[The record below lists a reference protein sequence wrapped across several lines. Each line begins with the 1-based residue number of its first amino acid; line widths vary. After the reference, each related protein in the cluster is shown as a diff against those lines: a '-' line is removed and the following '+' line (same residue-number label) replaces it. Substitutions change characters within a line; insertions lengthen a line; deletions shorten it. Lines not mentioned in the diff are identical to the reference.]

1 MGTISRN
8 FSYHEFE
15 ASGVSKS
22 KGIVNKIDSDDV
34 RNAIRALVLNVLQ
47 PLRDHWGAPLQIN
60 SGFRCLELN
69 RAVGGVP
76 TSQHLKGE
84 AAFVHFSYRNNGQQ
98 RGEIL
103 YSSTYKGLK
112 L

>member
-1 MGTISRN
+1 MELTIIIGIRKMSVMGTISRN

-47 PLRDHWGAPLQIN
+47 PDRK
-60 SGFRCLELN
+60 S
-69 RAVGGVP
+69 VV
-76 TSQHLKGE
+76 
-84 AAFVHFSYRNNGQQ
+84 
-98 RGEIL
+98 
-103 YSSTYKGLK
+103 
-112 L
+112 

>member
-22 KGIVNKIDSDDV
+22 KGIVNKI
-34 RNAIRALVLNVLQ
+34 
-47 PLRDHWGAPLQIN
+47 N
-60 SGFRCLELN
+60 SGFRCRELN

-76 TSQHLKGE
+76 TNQHLKGE
-84 AAFVHFSYRNNGQQ
+84 AADVACSEPHKLASLALRLKLPFDQIILYPAFVHFSYRNNGQQ